1 MCAAAPVEE
10 SLKKTYLV
18 QVPPVCVF
26 RWGSLLLT
34 CVFSRHRMS
43 DGQTFFRAKRWAL
56 ENNLARFIGIIGDSS
71 QCRGQVIVASGLIA
85 LGAFTPDFRE
95 SAVKP
100 VSQPLRPW
108 QTYGIAIE
116 SQRKEKTWKYHLDLV
131 FFAISSDIS
140 VVFTTN
146 YCIIDFL
153 REQHHHHH
161 HHHHHIVWITTI
173 CFITF

>member
-1 MCAAAPVEE
+1 MFHVLILWKFWEISMCVAAPVEE

-56 ENNLARFIGIIGDSS
+56 ENNLARFIGITGDRS

-100 VSQPLRPW
+100 ASQPLRPW

-116 SQRKEKTWKYHLDLV
+116 SQKEGKDMKKSFGLGVLCH
-131 FFAISSDIS
+131 FQRHQ
-140 VVFTTN
+140 
-146 YCIIDFL
+146 C
-153 REQHHHHH
+153 
-161 HHHHHIVWITTI
+161 
-173 CFITF
+173 CF